1 MLSELL
7 AGDMGSH
14 MDLFCNS
21 SFEANMAWNTA
32 ILYIPGINI
41 FTFLIL
47 FSFESGFTQTD
58 SEFDF

>member
-41 FTFLIL
+41 FIF
-47 FSFESGFTQTD
+47 
-58 SEFDF
+58 

>member
-14 MDLFCNS
+14 MDLFGNS

-41 FTFLIL
+41 FIF
-47 FSFESGFTQTD
+47 
-58 SEFDF
+58 